1 MACIGW
7 PICGHQCQIKKMPL
21 PTRQGFWNTVI
32 RHPFGVL
39 LLSLFLML
47 ILAPSTSL
55 LKNYLPDFH
64 GMVALAPLSLLV
76 IGASM
81 LTLWKRAR
89 HHAQHMFAGAV
100 VIVVLMLGS
109 VVTHRA
115 LVPIQIVIQILFLGY
130 VLGIVVRSVFKA
142 KVITSDVL
150 CGAVSVYLLVGVLA
164 GLVFV
169 LIESFAP
176 GSFRVSNWTT
186 DAVAQQASFIEDPGW
201 LLYFSFVT
209 LTTVGYGDVLPASAV
224 ARSASVLVAVIG
236 QVLLM
241 VQIARLVGMH
251 VAQGT
256 DAKK

>member
-1 MACIGW
+1 M
-7 PICGHQCQIKKMPL
+7 
-21 PTRQGFWNTVI
+21 TRQGFWNTVS

-39 LLSLFLML
+39 LLTLFLML
-47 ILAPSTSL
+47 TFSPSISAL
-55 LKNYLPDFH
+55 EKFIAGFH

-89 HHAQHMFAGAV
+89 NHAQHMFAGAV
-100 VIVVLMLGS
+100 VIVVLMLGA
-109 VVTHRA
+109 VVTHHVF
-115 LVPIQIVIQILFLGY
+115 VPVQLIVQILFLGY
-130 VLGIVVRSVFKA
+130 VLGIVMRTVFKA
-142 KVITSDVL
+142 KIITSDIL
-150 CGAVSVYLLVGVLA
+150 CGAISVYLLVGVLA

-169 LIESFAP
+169 LIEYFIP

-209 LTTVGYGDVLPASAV
+209 LTTVGYGDVLPASAI

-256 DAKK
+256 ETKK

>member
-1 MACIGW
+1 
-7 PICGHQCQIKKMPL
+7 MPL
-21 PTRQGFWNTVI
+21 PSKRGFWIAVT

-39 LLSLFLML
+39 LLALFLML
-47 ILAPSTSL
+47 IFAPSTSL
-55 LKNYLPDFH
+55 FGRWIPNFH
-64 GMVALAPLSLLV
+64 GMVTIAPFSLFV

-81 LTLWKRAR
+81 LTLWKRAH
-89 HHAQHMFAGAV
+89 HHARHMFAGAV
-100 VIVVLMLGS
+100 VLVVLVLGS
-109 VVTHRA
+109 VLTHHSWIA
-115 LVPIQIVIQILFLGY
+115 IQLIIQILFLGY

-142 KVITSDVL
+142 KIITSDIL
-150 CGAVSVYLLVGVLA
+150 CGAISVYLLVGVLA

-169 LIESFAP
+169 LIEYYVP

-186 DAVAQQASFIEDPGW
+186 DAAAQQASFIEDPGW

-236 QVLLM
+236 QVILM

-251 VAQGT
+251 VAQET
-256 DAKK
+256 DSRK

>member
-1 MACIGW
+1 MT
-7 PICGHQCQIKKMPL
+7 K
-21 PTRQGFWNTVI
+21 QGFWIAVS

-39 LLSLFLML
+39 LLALFLML
-47 ILAPSTSL
+47 VLAPSTSL
-55 LKNYLPDFH
+55 FGKWIPNFH
-64 GMVALAPLSLLV
+64 GMVTLAPLSLFV

-81 LTLWKRAR
+81 LTLWKRAH
-89 HHAQHMFAGAV
+89 HHARHMFAGALV
-100 VIVVLMLGS
+100 LIVLVLGS
-109 VVTHRA
+109 VLTHHKWIPVQ
-115 LVPIQIVIQILFLGY
+115 LIIQILFLGY

-142 KVITSDVL
+142 KIVTSDIL

-164 GLVFV
+164 GLVFL
-169 LIESFAP
+169 LIEYYAP

-186 DAVAQQASFIEDPGW
+186 DAVTQQASFIEDPGW

-209 LTTVGYGDVLPASAV
+209 LTTVGYGDVLPASAI
-224 ARSASVLVAVIG
+224 ARSAAVLVAVIG

-256 DAKK
+256 EPRK

>member
-1 MACIGW
+1 MT
-7 PICGHQCQIKKMPL
+7 K
-21 PTRQGFWNTVI
+21 QGFWNTVS

-39 LLSLFLML
+39 LLTLFLML
-47 ILAPSTSL
+47 TFSPSISAL
-55 LKNYLPDFH
+55 EKFIPGFH

-89 HHAQHMFAGAV
+89 NHAQHMFAGAA
-100 VIVVLMLGS
+100 VIVVLMLGA
-109 VVTHRA
+109 VVTHHVF
-115 LVPIQIVIQILFLGY
+115 VPVQIIVQILFLGY
-130 VLGIVVRSVFKA
+130 VLGIVMRTVFKA
-142 KVITSDVL
+142 KIITSDIL

-169 LIESFAP
+169 LIEYFSP

>member
-1 MACIGW
+1 MT
-7 PICGHQCQIKKMPL
+7 K
-21 PTRQGFWNTVI
+21 QGFWNTVG

-39 LLSLFLML
+39 LATLLLML
-47 ILAPSTSL
+47 TFSPSISVL
-55 LKNYLPDFH
+55 EKFIPGFH

-89 HHAQHMFAGAV
+89 NHAQHMFAGATV
-100 VIVVLMLGS
+100 LVVLMLGA
-109 VVTHRA
+109 VVTHHVF
-115 LVPIQIVIQILFLGY
+115 VPVQLIVQILFLGY
-130 VLGIVVRSVFKA
+130 VLGIVMRTVFRA
-142 KVITSDVL
+142 KIITSDIL
-150 CGAVSVYLLVGVLA
+150 CGAISVYLLVGVLA

-169 LIESFAP
+169 LIEYFCP
-176 GSFRVSNWTT
+176 GSFRVSNWTS

-209 LTTVGYGDVLPASAV
+209 LTTVGYGDVLPASSV

-256 DAKK
+256 ESKK

>member
-1 MACIGW
+1 M
-7 PICGHQCQIKKMPL
+7 
-21 PTRQGFWNTVI
+21 TRQGFWITVS

-39 LLSLFLML
+39 LLALFLMMVV
-47 ILAPSTSL
+47 APSTSVFA
-55 LKNYLPDFH
+55 KWIPSFH
-64 GMVALAPLSLLV
+64 GMVTLAPLSLLV

-89 HHAQHMFAGAV
+89 NHAQHMFAGVA
-100 VIVVLMLGS
+100 VIVVLMLGA
-109 VVTHRA
+109 VVTHHVV
-115 LVPIQIVIQILFLGY
+115 VPIQLIVQILFLGY

-142 KVITSDVL
+142 KIITSDIL
-150 CGAVSVYLLVGVLA
+150 CGAICVYLLVGILA
-164 GLVFV
+164 GLLFV
-169 LIESFAP
+169 LIEYFCP
-176 GSFRVSNWTT
+176 GSFRVSNWTP
-186 DAVAQQASFIEDPGW
+186 DDIGQQKKLLEDPGM

-209 LTTVGYGDVLPASAV
+209 LTTVGYGDVLPATEV

-256 DAKK
+256 ESKK